1 MDNKKP
7 DKIVGSDVFREHKAK
22 QLIQKWEYEQITED
36 EFIIDMFRLGYSME
50 VIETILESDIE

>member
-7 DKIVGSDVFREHKAK
+7 DKIVGSDVFRERKAK